1 VEGGEM
7 KLKLYVWEDFRPDWT
22 EGLAFAIAENIEEA
36 EQILFEKMGV
46 EKDSTGMEYW
56 GAAKE
61 FPIKKIGFYVNGG
74 R

>member
-1 VEGGEM
+1 M
-7 KLKLYVWEDFRPDWT
+7 KLKLYVWEEFAPDYS

-36 EQILFEKMGV
+36 QEILLEKRDYSDT
-46 EKDSTGMEYW
+46 KDW
-56 GAAKE
+56 GPVKE